1 MVDEN
6 IVKLSVKR
14 LRDHLY
20 ARADEVE
27 SLEKRKLQLD
37 TVRAITCMLH
47 GDHMHAT
54 QHVTCMLHSMS
65 HACYTACHMH
75 ATQHVTCMLHNMY
88 MEITCM
94 LHNMYMEITCISSS
108 TLQAMSERMSEIAV
122 HKEML
127 RAQIKAHDT
136 ERQTVR

>member
-20 ARADEVE
+20 VRADEVV

-37 TVRAITCMLH
+37 TVRH
-47 GDHMHAT
+47 RMHA
-54 QHVTCMLHSMS
+54 HSVHMERLMHSM
-65 HACYTACHMH
+65 
-75 ATQHVTCMLHNMY
+75 
-88 MEITCM
+88 
-94 LHNMYMEITCISSS
+94 
-108 TLQAMSERMSEIAV
+108 LQAMSDRMSEIAV

-136 ERQTVR
+136 ERQTVRFVIKVQLRQC